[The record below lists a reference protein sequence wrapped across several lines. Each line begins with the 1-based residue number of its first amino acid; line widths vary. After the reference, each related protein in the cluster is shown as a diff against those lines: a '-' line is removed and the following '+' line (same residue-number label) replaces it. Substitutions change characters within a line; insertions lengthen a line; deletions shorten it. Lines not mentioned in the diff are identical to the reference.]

1 MDNKRT
7 ENLRTILEHNLSAE
21 ATENLRTIKNED
33 EFRKVLADNGIQA
46 EKLQRKLP
54 DDLMGTVSG
63 GYDFEGNDV
72 HCPCCGNEEYDHISF
87 QFFTSFKYFA
97 DTYQCDLCK
106 TYFQIDAETC
116 QPVKVNI

>member
-21 ATENLRTIKNED
+21 AAENLRTIKNED

-54 DDLMGTVSG
+54 DDLTYYRRSLRLLAKCKG
-63 GYDFEGNDV
+63 GDEFGLKI
-72 HCPCCGNEEYDHISF
+72 C
-87 QFFTSFKYFA
+87 
-97 DTYQCDLCK
+97 
-106 TYFQIDAETC
+106 
-116 QPVKVNI
+116 